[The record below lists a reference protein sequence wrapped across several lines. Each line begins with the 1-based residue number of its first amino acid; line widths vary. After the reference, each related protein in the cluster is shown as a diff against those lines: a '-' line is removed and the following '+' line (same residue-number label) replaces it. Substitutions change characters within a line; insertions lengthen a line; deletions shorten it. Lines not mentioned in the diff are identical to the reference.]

1 MLWSAKASVRP
12 QTEPEYPE
20 ARAALT
26 SWSLKVKVG
35 LRTGIGP
42 GTSAAASH
50 REVLSPLLR
59 AEDQG
64 VVLLKELASFLT
76 FGARKIL
83 SRLQLFFFFLQIW
96 LF

>member
-1 MLWSAKASVRP
+1 MARDCP
-12 QTEPEYPE
+12 QTEPECSE

-26 SWSLKVKVG
+26 SWSPKVKVG

-42 GTSAAASH
+42 GTSAAAPH
-50 REVLSPLLR
+50 REVLLPLLR

-64 VVLLKELASFLT
+64 VVLLKKLANFLT

-83 SRLQLFFFFLQIW
+83 NRLLLFSFFLANMA
-96 LF
+96 LLS

>member
-1 MLWSAKASVRP
+1 MLWGQGSTDQLES
-12 QTEPEYPE
+12 QSE
-20 ARAALT
+20 
-26 SWSLKVKVG
+26 
-35 LRTGIGP
+35 RTGIGP

-50 REVLSPLLR
+50 REILPPLLR

-83 SRLQLFFFFLQIW
+83 NRLLLFFFFLQIW